1 MKLTITFTSQGRL
14 LEGCLYLPKNSSEH
28 LVGLLFEGSMTGATN
43 QITHYIARE
52 VSEEGFACL
61 VMDHSYYSE
70 DEGAAQSW
78 ESPSKRTEDIHCA
91 LSFMQK
97 HGTIDPEKIIGVGVS
112 VGAEYMAQVCR
123 ESNVCKGL
131 VMIQG
136 PYDDAQNKAQDLDIP
151 TVVVDETHL
160 DSAIDETVMWA
171 RTLFNG
177 KFAENPNPPLVDWSR
192 ADK

>member
-1 MKLTITFTSQGRL
+1 MKLTVTFHSQGRL
-14 LEGCLYLPKNSSEH
+14 LEGSLYLPQNPSEH
-28 LVGLLFEGSMTGATN
+28 LVGLLFEGSMTGATR
-43 QITHYIARE
+43 QLTQHIARE

-78 ESPSKRTEDIHCA
+78 ESPSKRTEDIHAA
-91 LSFMQK
+91 LSFLQR
-97 HGTIDPEKIIGVGVS
+97 HSTVNPEKIIGVGVS
-112 VGAEYMAQVCR
+112 VGAEYLAQVCR

-131 VMIQG
+131 ILIQG
-136 PYDDAQNKAQDLDIP
+136 PFDDAQNKAQDLDIP
-151 TVVVDETHL
+151 MVVVDETHL

-177 KFAENPNPPLVDWSR
+177 SFADSPQAPLVDWSL